1 MAEQSPLKRQV
12 LGSSPSGCIT
22 ETGEHMLEYITLA
35 IVCVGMMV
43 FSIGA
48 VYLSAEEKSYR
59 YDIDITDDKDIL

>member
-22 ETGEHMLEYITLA
+22 ETGDYMLEYITLA

-48 VYLSAEEKSYR
+48 VYMSTEEKPYR
-59 YDIDITDDKDIL
+59 YKLDITDEHEI